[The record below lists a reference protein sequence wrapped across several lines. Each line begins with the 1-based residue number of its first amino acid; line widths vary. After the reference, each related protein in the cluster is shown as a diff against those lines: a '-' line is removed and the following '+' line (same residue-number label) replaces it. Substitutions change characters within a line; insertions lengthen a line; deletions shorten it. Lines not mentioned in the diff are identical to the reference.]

1 MLLLWRCTMSL
12 ARALALARLVT
23 TPPQLV
29 VAPEAVKSTKDGV
42 RRTSGLS
49 DVLSPRVEEGGVNC
63 KHG

>member
-12 ARALALARLVT
+12 ARALARLVT
-23 TPPQLV
+23 PPPQLV
-29 VAPEAVKSTKDGV
+29 VAPEAVESAKDGV